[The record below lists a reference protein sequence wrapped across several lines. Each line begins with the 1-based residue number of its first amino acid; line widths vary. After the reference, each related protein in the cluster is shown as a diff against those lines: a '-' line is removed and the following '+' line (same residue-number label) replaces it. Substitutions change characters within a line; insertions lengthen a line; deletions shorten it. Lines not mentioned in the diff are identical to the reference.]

1 MKDKPETNRPIDRL
15 RDSAGSLTIST
26 PDDDTP
32 IRELISTDERLLI
45 VKDKAIYEI
54 ALADQIDPERTN
66 PAIPN
71 TIQKILSFGATD
83 SWVGAV
89 ILTSR
94 ELFLSSCFDS
104 NIGRKAFNLTLEIA
118 QDIAGAKQILQEY
131 SKRESESIESVD
143 LNIRQDR
150 SFVLPAAGNVETTC
164 NEYLQRVEH
173 AFRELFK
180 LAQLFYPDVSSGTW
194 DSLKAKIDSGPQ
206 DIDNFSIFLESSIG
220 FPKLIKNARNCVE
233 HPRPDQRIV
242 VNDFRIDQNNNLV
255 PPTIEVVHSKTP
267 MSTTLVKGFF
277 ESSFESLVQIV
288 ELMVVFLSSR
298 HAGKAGGFQVF
309 VMELTPEQR
318 KTPHV
323 RYGFGLA
330 MGDKLVPIS

>member
-15 RDSAGSLTIST
+15 RDGAGSLTIST

-32 IRELISTDERLLI
+32 IREMISTDERLLI
-45 VKDKAIYEI
+45 VKDKAIYEL
-54 ALADQIDPERTN
+54 ALADQIDLERTN

-94 ELFLSSCFDS
+94 EFFLNSCFDS
-104 NIGRKAFNLTLEIA
+104 NIGRKAFNLTLDIA
-118 QDIAGAKQILQEY
+118 QDIAGAKQILQDY
-131 SKRESESIESVD
+131 SRRESESISSAD
-143 LNIRQDR
+143 LKIRQDR
-150 SFVLPAAGNVETTC
+150 SFILPAAGNVETTC

-180 LAQLFYPDVSSGTW
+180 LAQLFYPDVNAGMW
-194 DSLKAKIDSGPQ
+194 DGLKAKIDSGPQ
-206 DIDNFSIFLESSIG
+206 DIDNFSMFLENSIEL
-220 FPKLIKNARNCVE
+220 PKLIKNARNCVE
-233 HPRPDQRIV
+233 HPRPDQRII
-242 VNDFRIDQNNNLV
+242 VNDFRIDQSNNLV

-267 MSTTLVKGFF
+267 MGTTLVKGFF
-277 ESSFESLVQIV
+277 ESSFEALVQIA
-288 ELMVVFLSSR
+288 ELMIVFLSSR
-298 HAGKAGGFQVF
+298 HVGKIGGFQVF
-309 VMELTPEQR
+309 VMELTQEQR

-323 RYGFGLA
+323 RYGFGLP
-330 MGDKLVPIS
+330 MGDKLVPFS